1 MIECRGLSKIYE
13 VENRKIIALD
23 NINLTLNSGEFV
35 AITGRSG
42 SGKSTLMNIL
52 GCLDLA
58 SDGEYIIDRKR
69 VFSLGSGALSKLRS
83 RDIGF
88 IFQSFNL
95 LPDLTALENVCLP
108 MLYREISNK
117 KSVERAL
124 KALRSVNME
133 ERVQHLPSQLSGGQ
147 QQRVS
152 IARAII
158 GEPKLILAD
167 EPTGNLDPQN
177 AREVLALLKKL
188 SRDGKTVVMVTH
200 DMQIAKAADRIIHL
214 TQGKIDESIK
224 I

>member
-1 MIECRGLSKIYE
+1 MIECKGITKIYE
-13 VENRKIIALD
+13 IENKRVVALD
-23 NINLTLNSGEFV
+23 NIDLSFNSGEFV
-35 AITGRSG
+35 AITGQSG

-58 SDGEYIIDRKR
+58 SSGEYFIDRKN
-69 VFSLGSGALSKLRS
+69 VFKLGSGALSKLRS

-108 MLYREISNK
+108 MMYREISNK
-117 KSVERAL
+117 KSVEKAL
-124 KALRSVNME
+124 RALRSVNME
-133 ERVQHLPSQLSGGQ
+133 ERIQHLPTQLSGGQ

-158 GEPKLILAD
+158 GEPKVILAD

-177 AREVLALLKKL
+177 AKEVLELLKKQ
-188 SRDGKTVVMVTH
+188 SREGKTVIMVTH
-200 DMQIAKAADRIIHL
+200 DMQIAKAADRVVHL
-214 TQGKIDESIK
+214 SNGKLASSI
-224 I
+224 

>member
-1 MIECRGLSKIYE
+1 MIECIGISKFYE
-13 VENRKIIALD
+13 VENKRVTALD
-23 NINLTLNSGEFV
+23 NINLSLNSGEFV
-35 AITGRSG
+35 AITGSSG

-58 SDGEYIIDRKR
+58 SGGEYFINRKN
-69 VFSLGSGALSKLRS
+69 VFKLGSGALSKLRS

-108 MLYREISNK
+108 MLYREVSTK

-124 KALRSVNME
+124 EALKSVNME
-133 ERVQHLPSQLSGGQ
+133 ERISHLPSQLSGGQ

-158 GEPKLILAD
+158 GQPKLILAD

-177 AREVLALLKKL
+177 AREVLALLKKQ
-188 SRDGKTVVMVTH
+188 SREGKTVVMVTH
-200 DMQIAKAADRIIHL
+200 DMQIAQAADRIVRLSH
-214 TQGKIDESIK
+214 GKIDAADYM
-224 I
+224 